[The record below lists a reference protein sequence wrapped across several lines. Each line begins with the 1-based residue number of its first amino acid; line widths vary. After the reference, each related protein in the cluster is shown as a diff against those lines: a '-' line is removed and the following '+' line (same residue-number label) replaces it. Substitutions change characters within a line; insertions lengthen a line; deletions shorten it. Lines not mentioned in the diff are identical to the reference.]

1 MRPPKGYNMGGKRIQ
16 NVGPARTSTVFDVVL
31 LIASIIA
38 GVVAWLIG
46 MFLYNVLGDLIPRT
60 LLIGI
65 IFLLLYL
72 ILTAVVM
79 IVSGVRGTL
88 EDYVLFLDERW
99 KVILFLVA
107 GAVAVFGLG
116 CLFQF
121 LYSLNTEKAPRE
133 ATSYVFLIDDSGSME
148 GNDPNY
154 LRYEAINEIL
164 SGMPEDFPYMVY
176 SFSDNTQILR
186 DMKPISEG
194 GVEITLGE
202 GGGTSIKGAL
212 KQVMEDY
219 ENKVWTDNKA
229 PRVILLTD
237 GYATDIGLF
246 SPIGGVLKKYA
257 RSNISVSTV
266 SLGYVDKGLMQK
278 IADGTNG
285 VFLQVE
291 DASLLK
297 GAMEEAGK
305 AFSDSRDLLSL
316 RKVQDMDWLYGIMR
330 VVFLTILGT
339 LIGFLMIFAATKE
352 DCWAMILISSTIK
365 SFVGALLVEL
375 LVQLLGLPY
384 VVTWLILWIL
394 IAALISTMEKEFRRG
409 RMVGGGSTVSR
420 Y

>member
-1 MRPPKGYNMGGKRIQ
+1 
-16 NVGPARTSTVFDVVL
+16 
-31 LIASIIA
+31 
-38 GVVAWLIG
+38 
-46 MFLYNVLGDLIPRT
+46 
-60 LLIGI
+60 
-65 IFLLLYL
+65 
-72 ILTAVVM
+72 
-79 IVSGVRGTL
+79 
-88 EDYVLFLDERW
+88 
-99 KVILFLVA
+99 
-107 GAVAVFGLG
+107 
-116 CLFQF
+116 
-121 LYSLNTEKAPRE
+121 
-133 ATSYVFLIDDSGSME
+133 
-148 GNDPNY
+148 
-154 LRYEAINEIL
+154 
-164 SGMPEDFPYMVY
+164 MVY

-219 ENKVWTDNKA
+219 ENKVWTDDKA

-266 SLGYVDKGLMQK
+266 GLGNVDEGLMQK

-352 DCWAMILISSTIK
+352 DCWAMILISSAIK

-375 LVQLLGLPY
+375 LVQILGLSY
-384 VVTWLILWIL
+384 VVTWFILWIL
-394 IAALISTMEKEFRRG
+394 LAALISTMEKEFRRG
-409 RMVGGGSTVSR
+409 RMVGGGGTVSR